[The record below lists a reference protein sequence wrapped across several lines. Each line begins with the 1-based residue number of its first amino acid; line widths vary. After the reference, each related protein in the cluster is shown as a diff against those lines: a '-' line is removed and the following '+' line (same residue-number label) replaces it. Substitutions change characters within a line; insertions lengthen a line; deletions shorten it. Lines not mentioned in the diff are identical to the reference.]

1 MLSEEAKRIR
11 WEREL
16 GHLIADHARALR
28 DVEFYQAE
36 IWAGND
42 SDKMQKRL
50 ERALREVT
58 KTREEVQK
66 WTD

>member
-16 GHLIADHARALR
+16 EHLIADHARALR
-28 DVEFYQAE
+28 DVEFYRSE

-42 SDKMQKRL
+42 SEKTQKRL

-66 WTD
+66 WID